1 MDLTDNEIT
10 NIIRLKNE
18 ICSDNDDIITELRR
32 LRNMSTDDG
41 EIGEINKTISELNN
55 NDDELTRFVRNLL
68 NNNR

>member
-10 NIIRLKNE
+10 NNIRLKNE

-41 EIGEINKTISELNN
+41 EIGEINKTISDLNN

>member
-41 EIGEINKTISELNN
+41 EIGKINKTISELNN